1 MSSKIRHTV
10 TAAGRTIEL
19 FGNTAKIKEFFPTA
33 EVVDYDDV
41 VVKTVTFRGGTR
53 RRFPGGPTYSSG
65 GGTRTVAV
73 GGPTK
78 NGVLPGYPIKCEVTT
93 GLGPLKVTKVTQF
106 TLKGS
111 FTAAW
116 IVARATATKAYVLRS
131 PHGKPKSVAPGAP

>member
-1 MSSKIRHTV
+1 MSNRIRHTV

-19 FGNTAKIKEFFPTA
+19 FGDTNKIKEFFPTA
-33 EVVDYDDV
+33 EVVDTDDV
-41 VVKTVTFRGGTR
+41 VIKTVTFRGGTR

-65 GGTRTVAV
+65 GGTRTVVV

-78 NGVLPGYPIKCEVTT
+78 NGVLPGSPIKCEVTT
-93 GLGPLKVTKVTQF
+93 GLGPQKETRVVQF

-116 IVARATATKAYVLRS
+116 AVARATATKAFVLRS
-131 PHGKPKSVAPGAP
+131 PYGKPKSVAPGAP